1 MDRRILLT
9 VVLGFGIVVISTAA
23 ILIKLCED
31 APAAVIAAGRMTT
44 AALVLLPIG
53 FATRGRRLV
62 EVPRHC
68 RPYLVLGGVF
78 LAAHFFFW
86 MASLKHTS
94 VASSVVIVTTNPLFI
109 GVASFFLFKERIG
122 RGLVFGII
130 LAIAGGALVALSDT
144 QAGAGSLRGDLL
156 SLLGAIMASCY
167 LLTGRKVRREVDIL
181 SYILPVYGTAAVLLC
196 ALAVARGELLV
207 HYNPATYLWLVLL
220 GLGPQLVGHSALNWG
235 LKHLSA
241 TFIAVCILGEPI
253 GASVLA
259 YFLLGERATAL
270 QIAGGGLILT
280 GIFLAARAQF
290 GKRQGC

>member
-1 MDRRILLT
+1 MDRRIVQA
-9 VVLGFGIVVISTAA
+9 VVLGGGIVVISTAA
-23 ILIKLCED
+23 ILIKLCDD

-44 AALVLLPIG
+44 AAIVLLPVG

-62 EVPRHC
+62 AVPRHC
-68 RPYLVLGGVF
+68 RPYIALGGVF

-109 GVASFFLFKERIG
+109 GLASYFLFKERIG
-122 RGLVFGII
+122 RGLVVGII
-130 LAIAGGALVALSDT
+130 LAIVGGALVAVSDT

-167 LLTGRKVRREVDIL
+167 LLTGRRVRREVDTL
-181 SYILPVYGTAAVLLC
+181 SYILPVYGIAAILLC
-196 ALAVARGELLV
+196 ALAVARGELFIG
-207 HYNPATYLWLVLL
+207 YSSATYLWLVLL
-220 GLGPQLVGHSALNWG
+220 GLGPQLVGHSTLNWG
-235 LKHLSA
+235 LKRLSA
-241 TFIAVCILGEPI
+241 TFIAICILGEPI

-259 YFLLGERATAL
+259 YFVLGEKATSL
-270 QIAGGGLILT
+270 QVAGGVLILA

-290 GKRQGC
+290 GAAQRN